1 MIKNVCDK
9 NLTQKMVVGKKIYLG
24 QPAKNIEGTFDY
36 FNVIGTIGSI
46 IGTIWSIIVTIG
58 SSAE

>member
-1 MIKNVCDK
+1 
-9 NLTQKMVVGKKIYLG
+9 MVVGKKIYLG

-46 IGTIWSIIVTIG
+46 IGTIG